1 MAMDQATKAEL
12 AELLEAA
19 ELEAHEVVK
28 ITDQHPDLTLG
39 EAYEI
44 CDLIRDNKLSRGIKQ
59 VGFKMGL
66 TSKAKMD
73 QMGVN
78 RPGFGYLF
86 DYFAIPDGGEINTA
100 ELIHPKVEPEIAVVL
115 KTALKGPGCTIADVF
130 AAIDF
135 VLPAMEVIDSRYEN
149 FRFDLVSVIA
159 DNSSSSRFVTGGQ
172 SATVDEID
180 MKTMGVVMEING
192 EVVALGAGAAVIGH
206 PANAVA
212 MLANSLAEKG
222 EEVPAGSFIMT
233 GALTAA
239 HAVSPGDSVTVSYQ
253 GLGSISARVV

>member
-12 AELLEAA
+12 AEFLENA
-19 ELEAHEVVK
+19 ELEAREVVK
-28 ITDQHPDLTLG
+28 ITDEYPDLTLT

-44 CDLIRDNKLSRGIKQ
+44 NDLIRDRKLARGTKQ

-239 HAVSPGDSVTVSYQ
+239 QAVKPGDSVTVSYQ

>member
-12 AELLEAA
+12 AEFLENA
-19 ELEAHEVVK
+19 ELEAREVVK
-28 ITDQHPDLTLG
+28 ITDEYPDLTLT

-44 CDLIRDNKLSRGIKQ
+44 NDLIRDRKLARGTKQ

-159 DNSSSSRFVTGGQ
+159 DNSSLI
-172 SATVDEID
+172 TVC
-180 MKTMGVVMEING
+180 NRW
-192 EVVALGAGAAVIGH
+192 
-206 PANAVA
+206 
-212 MLANSLAEKG
+212 
-222 EEVPAGSFIMT
+222 
-233 GALTAA
+233 
-239 HAVSPGDSVTVSYQ
+239 
-253 GLGSISARVV
+253 SIRHG

>member
-28 ITDQHPDLTLG
+28 ITDQYPDLTLG

-239 HAVSPGDSVTVSYQ
+239 HAVKSGDSVTVSYQ

>member
-12 AELLEAA
+12 AELLETA
-19 ELEAHEVVK
+19 ELEAREVVK
-28 ITDQHPDLTLG
+28 ITDQHPDLTLA

-44 CDLIRDNKLSRGIKQ
+44 CDLIRDRKLARGTKQ

-86 DYFAIPDGGEINTA
+86 DYFSIPDGGEIKTA

-135 VLPAMEVIDSRYEN
+135 VMPAMEVIDSRYEN

-239 HAVSPGDSVTVSYQ
+239 HAVAPGDTVTVSYQ

>member
-86 DYFAIPDGGEINTA
+86 DYFAIPDGGEIKTA